1 MTEIR
6 ARPKNEGVKERL
18 DPEVDRVVALPNI
31 ARKRRRRYGGALLGG
46 SALLLLLGGLGTGA
60 WRHYQAELE
69 VAATAQQSRTFVPDV
84 RVAAV
89 RASDSKITVTLPAT
103 TTAFEAA
110 NIFARTSGYIEK
122 RYVDIGD
129 RVKAGA
135 LLADIT
141 APELDHQIT
150 QAKATLAQNQATLQQ
165 TQASRE
171 LAQVTN
177 ARDSKLVKQGWLT
190 LQQGDNDRLTLQAQQ
205 AAVGVAQSNIAAQEA
220 QIRILEQEKAYQRV
234 VAPFDGVITQRN
246 IDNGSLVTSGSTFMF
261 TLMHPD
267 VIRTQVFVPQDEAF
281 GLGPGVDAVVRV
293 PEIPDRTFPGK
304 VTRIATALQPG
315 SRTLLT
321 EIDVPNPDG
330 ALSPGIYCTVE
341 LFIPRKTPS
350 MIIPADAVVFD
361 QNGLHV
367 AVVENGTAHLQKIT
381 IARDFGTEVE
391 VHDGVKPGDQVILN
405 PMVNLAEGSKVAVR
419 KSRRQARSARR
430 KNRDATLAVHG
441 SHPAVRLQRQ
451 PGAGLHHGH
460 HSHGPFIDARDD
472 RDFPAQ
478 WPEPVLGDDPAGRSR
493 HDAGAGAAGF
503 RPYDAGNGRDLFHTN
518 RANRAWNSG
527 SASYFHVGNGRH
539 NRNDAIGFR
548 GTDDISSTSGLFHV
562 HNG

>member
-1 MTEIR
+1 MSEIR
-6 ARPKNEGVKERL
+6 VRPRVDGVQDRR
-18 DPEVDRVVALPNI
+18 DPETDRVIALPDPV
-31 ARKRRRRYGGALLGG
+31 RKRRRGYGGALLGAG
-46 SALLLLLGGLGTGA
+46 AFLLLAGGLSIGG
-60 WRHYQAELE
+60 WGPFQAPL
-69 VAATAQQSRTFVPDV
+69 VGAATTQQSRTLVPDV

-129 RVKAGA
+129 HVKAGA
-135 LLADIT
+135 LLAEIT
-141 APELDHQIT
+141 APELDHQIV
-150 QAKATLAQNQATLQQ
+150 QAQATLTQDQATLQQ
-165 TQASRE
+165 TEASRD
-171 LAQVTN
+171 LAAATN
-177 ARDSKLVKQGWLT
+177 GRDSNLVKQGWLT

-246 IDNGSLVTSGSTFMF
+246 IDNGSLVQSGSTFMF
-261 TLMHPD
+261 TLMHAN

-293 PEIPDRTFPGK
+293 PEIPDRGFPGK
-304 VTRIATALQPG
+304 VTLIASALQPG

-341 LFIPRKTPS
+341 LYIPRKTPS

-367 AVVENGTAHLQKIT
+367 AVVENGIAHLQKIT

-405 PMVNLAEGSKVAVR
+405 PMIDLADGSKVAVR
-419 KSRRQARSARR
+419 SVSKTR
-430 KNRDATLAVHG
+430 
-441 SHPAVRLQRQ
+441 
-451 PGAGLHHGH
+451 
-460 HSHGPFIDARDD
+460 
-472 RDFPAQ
+472 
-478 WPEPVLGDDPAGRSR
+478 
-493 HDAGAGAAGF
+493 
-503 RPYDAGNGRDLFHTN
+503 
-518 RANRAWNSG
+518 
-527 SASYFHVGNGRH
+527 
-539 NRNDAIGFR
+539 
-548 GTDDISSTSGLFHV
+548 TS
-562 HNG
+562 

>member
-1 MTEIR
+1 MSEIDL
-6 ARPKNEGVKERL
+6 RPKNEDVRDRL
-18 DPEVDRVVALPNI
+18 DPATDRVVALPN
-31 ARKRRRRYGGALLGG
+31 APRKRRRGYGGALFGA
-46 SALLLLLGGLGTGA
+46 SALLLLVGWPCNRRLAPLPGRARRRGH
-60 WRHYQAELE
+60 R
-69 VAATAQQSRTFVPDV
+69 ATESDFVPDV

-89 RASDSKITVTLPAT
+89 RASTSKITVTLPAT

-129 RVKAGA
+129 QVKAGA

-150 QAKATLAQNQATLQQ
+150 QAQATLAQDQATLQQ
-165 TQASRE
+165 TQASRD

-177 ARDSKLVKQGWLT
+177 ARDSNLVKQGWLT

-220 QIRILEQEKAYQRV
+220 QIRVLEQEKAYQRV

-304 VTRIATALQPG
+304 VTRIASALQPG

-367 AVVENGTAHLQKIT
+367 AVVENGIAHLQKIT

-419 KSRRQARSARR
+419 KTQDKLDRHGGGDG
-430 KNRDATLAVHG
+430 DATLVVHG
-441 SHPAVRLQRQ
+441 SRPVVGLQRR
-451 PGAGLHHGH
+451 PGAGLHHGQ
-460 HSHGPFIDARDD
+460 HSHGSSIDARGD
-472 RDFPAQ
+472 RVLPAQ
-478 WPEPVLGDDPAGRSR
+478 WPESVLGNNPAGRSR

-503 RPYDAGNGRDLFHTN
+503 
-518 RANRAWNSG
+518 
-527 SASYFHVGNGRH
+527 
-539 NRNDAIGFR
+539 
-548 GTDDISSTSGLFHV
+548 
-562 HNG
+562 

>member
-1 MTEIR
+1 MTETHVR
-6 ARPKNEGVKERL
+6 TKNENVEDRL
-18 DPEVDRVVALPNI
+18 DPETDRVVALPNPG
-31 ARKRRRRYGGALLGG
+31 RKRRRRYGGALLGG
-46 SALLLLLGGLGTGA
+46 VALLLLLGGLGTGG
-60 WRHYQAELE
+60 WRHYQAALD

-89 RASDSKITVTLPAT
+89 RASDSKINVTLPAT

-165 TQASRE
+165 TQASRD
-171 LAQVTN
+171 LAQRTN
-177 ARDSKLVKQGWLT
+177 ARDSNLVKQGWLT
-190 LQQGDNDRLTLQAQQ
+190 LQQGDNDQLTLQAQQ
-205 AAVGVAQSNIAAQEA
+205 AAVGVAQANIAAQEA

-293 PEIPDRTFPGK
+293 PEIPDRSFPGK

-350 MIIPADAVVFD
+350 MIVPADAVVFD

-367 AVVENGTAHLQKIT
+367 AVVENGTVHLQKIT

-391 VHDGVKPGDQVILN
+391 VHDGVKPGDQVVLN
-405 PMVNLAEGSKVAVR
+405 PMVNLAEGNKVAVR
-419 KSRRQARSARR
+419 EAQIASSAP
-430 KNRDATLAVHG
+430 KG
-441 SHPAVRLQRQ
+441 
-451 PGAGLHHGH
+451 
-460 HSHGPFIDARDD
+460 
-472 RDFPAQ
+472 
-478 WPEPVLGDDPAGRSR
+478 
-493 HDAGAGAAGF
+493 
-503 RPYDAGNGRDLFHTN
+503 Y
-518 RANRAWNSG
+518 
-527 SASYFHVGNGRH
+527 
-539 NRNDAIGFR
+539 
-548 GTDDISSTSGLFHV
+548 
-562 HNG
+562 

>member
-1 MTEIR
+1 MTETQM
-6 ARPKNEGVKERL
+6 RPKNEGVRDRS
-18 DPEVDRVVALPNI
+18 DPAAHRVVALPGTGG
-31 ARKRRRRYGGALLGG
+31 KWRRGYRATLLGG
-46 SALLLLLGGLGTGA
+46 VALLLLLGGLGTGA
-60 WRHYQAELE
+60 WRHYQAELD
-69 VAATAQQSRTFVPDV
+69 VAATVERSRTLVPNV

-89 RASDSKITVTLPAT
+89 RAGDSKITVSLPAT

-110 NIFARTSGYIEK
+110 NIFARTNGYIEK

-135 LLADIT
+135 LLVDIT
-141 APELDHQIT
+141 APELDHQIA
-150 QAKATLAQNQATLQQ
+150 QAQATLGQIQATLRQ
-165 TQASRE
+165 TQASRD
-171 LAQVTN
+171 LADVTN

-234 VAPFDGVITQRN
+234 VAPFDGVITQRA
-246 IDNGSLVTSGSTFMF
+246 IDNGSLVTSGSTFMY

-281 GLGPGVDAVVRV
+281 GVGPGVDAVVRV
-293 PEIPDRTFPGK
+293 PEIPGRSFPGK
-304 VTRIATALQPG
+304 VTRIASALQPG

-341 LFIPRKTPS
+341 LLIPRKTPS
-350 MIIPADAVVFD
+350 LIIPADAVVFD

-391 VHDGVKPGDQVILN
+391 VHDGVKPGDLVILN
-405 PMVNLAEGSKVAVR
+405 PMINLTEGSKVAVR
-419 KSRRQARSARR
+419 KPQ
-430 KNRDATLAVHG
+430 
-441 SHPAVRLQRQ
+441 
-451 PGAGLHHGH
+451 
-460 HSHGPFIDARDD
+460 
-472 RDFPAQ
+472 
-478 WPEPVLGDDPAGRSR
+478 
-493 HDAGAGAAGF
+493 
-503 RPYDAGNGRDLFHTN
+503 
-518 RANRAWNSG
+518 
-527 SASYFHVGNGRH
+527 
-539 NRNDAIGFR
+539 
-548 GTDDISSTSGLFHV
+548 TS
-562 HNG
+562 

>member
-1 MTEIR
+1 MNEIHVL
-6 ARPKNEGVKERL
+6 PKKANVQ
-18 DPEVDRVVALPNI
+18 DRVDPDSDRAPPPD
-31 ARKRRRRYGGALLGG
+31 KTDTPQRRSRGGALLGAG
-46 SALLLLLGGLGTGA
+46 ALLVLLGALGIGG
-60 WRHYQAELE
+60 WRHYQAELA
-69 VAATAQQSRTFVPDV
+69 VTATKQQIENAVPAV

-89 RASDSKITVTLPAT
+89 RAADSKITVSLPAT

-110 NIFARTSGYIEK
+110 NIFARTSGYVEK

-129 RVKAGA
+129 RVKTGD
-135 LLADIT
+135 LLADII

-177 ARDSKLVKQGWLT
+177 TRDSKLVTQGWLT

-220 QIRILEQEKAYQRV
+220 QIRVLEQEKAYQRV
-234 VAPFDGVITQRN
+234 IAPFDGVITQRN

-261 TLMHPD
+261 TLQHPN
-267 VIRTQVFVPQDEAF
+267 VIRTQVFIPQDEAF
-281 GLGPGVDAVVRV
+281 GVGPGVDAVVRV
-293 PEIPDRTFPGK
+293 PEIPDRGFPGK
-304 VTRIATALQPG
+304 VTRIASALQPG

-341 LFIPRKTPS
+341 LYIPRKTPS

-367 AVVENGTAHLQKIT
+367 AVVENGTARLQKIH

-391 VHDGVKPGDQVILN
+391 VHDGVKAGDQVILN
-405 PMVNLAEGSKVAVR
+405 PMIDLADGSKVTVR
-419 KSRRQARSARR
+419 SVQKPR
-430 KNRDATLAVHG
+430 
-441 SHPAVRLQRQ
+441 
-451 PGAGLHHGH
+451 
-460 HSHGPFIDARDD
+460 
-472 RDFPAQ
+472 
-478 WPEPVLGDDPAGRSR
+478 
-493 HDAGAGAAGF
+493 
-503 RPYDAGNGRDLFHTN
+503 
-518 RANRAWNSG
+518 
-527 SASYFHVGNGRH
+527 
-539 NRNDAIGFR
+539 
-548 GTDDISSTSGLFHV
+548 TS
-562 HNG
+562 